1 MHTATTME
9 NVYVTY
15 TGVELT
21 ALDTQDHVIVAVME
35 HVPDQT
41 TTIVLNVQKTLIMT
55 VDSVNVTTSGA
66 MIAVPNIPDHVTVSV
81 THVGDQMKSIVILVH
96 LIHLTSPQLD
106 IVLVTVTG
114 VESAVESSLDNVLQ
128 LVVTM
133 EHLPHP
139 ALIFMPKIALTV
151 SSTHT
156 VLLMDL
162 VFASKT
168 GATRT
173 TALFTTESVT
183 VNVEQRTDVSD
194 QMPTN
199 VRDVV
204 STQKILETVVN
215 VKTDGPETAVK
226 YGRVLVTTTVLHAQ
240 VIQSSIALT
249 ALKMLTMMSQLEN
262 VSVILAGADQDVPLL
277 TQPAVV
283 VNVETHHASALVTL
297 DVTTVQPMHT
307 VTIVVYVNAMMTGEE
322 MMIAASN
329 IAVNVLADVK
339 PVVDQTPTNV
349 PHVQITPPG
358 KQYTPTVV
366 LAMKAG
372 PDVAVIN
379 GQEPVTNSVLDA
391 SAQQSGIVLSAHQTP
406 LCQRAMDDVSVYQDG
421 QVTAVSIRYTTVIH
435 HVLVTNAVSRT
446 DKLVL
451 MSVPAVMTDI
461 TLVISQADT
470 VTHVTTT
477 A

>member
-114 VESAVESSLDNVLQ
+114 VESAVESSLENVLQ

-151 SSTHT
+151 LSTHT
-156 VLLMDL
+156 VPLMDL

-183 VNVEQRTDVSD
+183 ANVEQRTDVSD

-339 PVVDQTPTNV
+339 PVVDQTLTNV

-358 KQYTPTVV
+358 TQTPTPV

-372 PDVAVIN
+372 PDVVVIN
-379 GQEPVTNSVLDA
+379 GQAPVTNSVLDA

-451 MSVPAVMTDI
+451 MSVPAVTTDI